1 MGSVQAQYR
10 AVAFRFDDAHH
21 SAAAAFDTARA
32 GHDGALAGVPD
43 NREYSALLA
52 AFRAT
57 GGVARAD
64 DLARLFECLHA
75 GNYISL
81 ARLIATG
88 SVFGFS
94 WRETVW
100 IPMFQF
106 ELRDLSLN
114 PQSQSVLDELA
125 GAFSGWSLA
134 SWFAQPNAWLNQRRP
149 VDLLRLDLA
158 AVLQAARADR
168 YLVNA

>member
-1 MGSVQAQYR
+1 M
-10 AVAFRFDDAHH
+10 
-21 SAAAAFDTARA
+21 
-32 GHDGALAGVPD
+32 
-43 NREYSALLA
+43 LA

-75 GNYISL
+75 GNHVSL

-88 SVFGFS
+88 AVFGFR
-94 WRETVW
+94 WHETVW

-106 ELRDLSLN
+106 ELRDLSIN
-114 PQSQSVLDELA
+114 PQAQCVLDELA

-134 SWFAQPNAWLNQRRP
+134 SWFAQPNAWLHERRP
-149 VDLLRLDLA
+149 VDLLQRDLA

-168 YLVNA
+168 YLANP